1 MTTAFRSSGHLLAD
15 RRYAYAAG
23 AMDEGDPEAAA
34 DLARQVLE
42 LAPDFAPAHALLG
55 RAQAALGDR
64 GGAEAALRQALA
76 LEPQDALGVGVDLA
90 RLGAHDPAAAM
101 TGAYVR
107 TLFDGYADR
116 FERHLT
122 ENLGYRG
129 PALLREAILRVA
141 PGRRFRRMLDLGCGT
156 GLAARAFADLCER
169 IAGVDI
175 SPRMIAQ
182 AERTGFYERLVAG
195 DLVAFLQAEPA
206 GSADLVLAAD
216 VLIYVGALD
225 ALFAAAARAL
235 APGGLFA
242 FTVQHAAEAPA
253 GFVIGEDRRFAYAE
267 PYLRTQAAA
276 AGLTV
281 SLMEPT
287 STRRDRGADVPELAV
302 VLRR

>member
-23 AMDEGDPEAAA
+23 AMDEGDPAAAA

-64 GGAEAALRQALA
+64 EGAAAALRQALA
-76 LEPQDALGVGVDLA
+76 LEPEDGLGVGVDLA
-90 RLGAHDPAAAM
+90 RLGAHDHAAAM
-101 TGAYVR
+101 SGAYVR

-129 PALLREAILRVA
+129 PALLREAVARVA
-141 PGRRFRRMLDLGCGT
+141 PGRGFRRMLDLGCGT
-156 GLAARAFADLCER
+156 GLGARAFADLCER

-175 SPRMIAQ
+175 SPRMVAQ
-182 AERTGFYERLVAG
+182 AERTGLYDRLVAG
-195 DLVAFLQAEPA
+195 DLVSFLQDESEGA
-206 GSADLVLAAD
+206 ADLVLAAD

-225 ALFAAAARAL
+225 ALFTTAARVL
-235 APGGLFA
+235 AAQGLFA
-242 FTVQHAAEAPA
+242 FTVQRAADAPA
-253 GFVIGEDRRFAYAE
+253 GFAIGEDRRFAYAE
-267 PYLRTQAAA
+267 AYLRKQAAA
-276 AGLTV
+276 AGFEVCLI
-281 SLMEPT
+281 EPT